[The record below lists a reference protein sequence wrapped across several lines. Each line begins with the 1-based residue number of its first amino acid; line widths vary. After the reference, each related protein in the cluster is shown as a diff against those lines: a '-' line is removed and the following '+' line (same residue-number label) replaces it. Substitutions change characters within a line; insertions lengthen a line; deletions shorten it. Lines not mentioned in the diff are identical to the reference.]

1 MNWQPDEEG
10 LKQIIQLLKDSQS
23 PDSNV
28 QRQVHDVDHLRY
40 FNFKY
45 CK

>member
-28 QRQVHDVDHLRY
+28 QRQVHDVRTY
-40 FNFKY
+40 FIFRSIELF
-45 CK
+45 